1 MKLLRTI
8 QKVPAGIL
16 LVPTIIGALIHTF
29 CPQILEIGDPTQ
41 SMFTAAGMQLCIGLL
56 LFFTGTQ
63 LSLSQLGLVAKKGL
77 PFLLVKY
84 GVAYGAALLFLSLF
98 GQAGLLGVS
107 FLAFAIAITSCNGAL
122 YMGII
127 EPYGNSVDYALF
139 GILMMFSMPVLP
151 MVLLNSANGGDIN
164 WMSIVSLLVPFIFG
178 IVLGNIDPAI
188 RDLFK
193 SGNNCVLPFIGFQF
207 GAVINL
213 AEAAK
218 QIPQG
223 ILLTVLFYVISIV
236 PLYFFDRKVL
246 HGGGYA
252 SVASCSVAGVA
263 LSIPMM
269 AASAAGIYEPFV
281 ADAVSQLAM
290 IMFITTFA
298 TPYITKFFIQKNHVK
313 TNAEI
318 AAEAASQGD
327 KVTPLSVDEL
337 SEGAV

>member
-178 IVLGNIDPAI
+178 IVLGTSTPQSATCS
-188 RDLFK
+188 R
-193 SGNNCVLPFIGFQF
+193 
-207 GAVINL
+207 
-213 AEAAK
+213 AA
-218 QIPQG
+218 
-223 ILLTVLFYVISIV
+223 TT
-236 PLYFFDRKVL
+236 
-246 HGGGYA
+246 A
-252 SVASCSVAGVA
+252 CS
-263 LSIPMM
+263 
-269 AASAAGIYEPFV
+269 
-281 ADAVSQLAM
+281 
-290 IMFITTFA
+290 
-298 TPYITKFFIQKNHVK
+298 
-313 TNAEI
+313 
-318 AAEAASQGD
+318 
-327 KVTPLSVDEL
+327 PLSA
-337 SEGAV
+337 SSFGRCH